1 MTRRIVILILI
12 GFPSAVML
20 WYTGPAYTAT
30 SLLSAW
36 VESTALLVAQF
47 ATLMGLLRP
56 RPYQRR
62 LLEVAVP
69 LLVIFLIFDLL
80 LDYAVMS
87 TVLPGYPLARET
99 VAWYRGLAQSV
110 SSARRRASL
119 QDRRPE
125 MVCASQRGSFLG
137 A

>member
-20 WYTGPAYTAT
+20 WYMGPAYTAT

-47 ATLMGLLRP
+47 ATLMGFIRP

-69 LLVIFLIFDLL
+69 LLVIFLVFDLL
-80 LDYAVMS
+80 LDYAVMT
-87 TVLPGYPLARET
+87 TVLPGDPLARET
-99 VAWYRGLAQSV
+99 VAWYRLRLVVGSACLACYV
-110 SSARRRASL
+110 VGFLLLVRTRRW
-119 QDRRPE
+119 P
-125 MVCASQRGSFLG
+125 
-137 A
+137 